1 VPASD
6 ATGAVRRWCEEAD
19 VTVYEII
26 LLSVAGFGAG
36 VLNAV
41 AGGGTFLTFAALVA
55 IGLPTIDANATS
67 AVALNPA
74 NLASAIGY
82 RREIYTHFRSMIGY
96 SVMAVLGGLIG
107 AILLIWLGDEGFR
120 PTVPWL
126 LLAATL
132 LFAGSERI
140 RAVAEPWA
148 DAKAG
153 GATAIAGIVMF
164 AVAVYGGFFAAG
176 MGIMMRAAL
185 IITERGDYHKAN
197 AIKMLASTLIQLMSS
212 VTLIVGGLV
221 HWPAAIVTMIASTIG
236 GYYGVDVARRVPPKI
251 TRAVVVTTGA
261 VLTVVFFLR

>member
-1 VPASD
+1 M
-6 ATGAVRRWCEEAD
+6 
-19 VTVYEII
+19 TVFDIA
-26 LLSVAGFGAG
+26 LLSVAGFAAG

-55 IGLPTIDANATS
+55 VGLPTIEANATS

-82 RREIYTHFRSMIGY
+82 RHEIRTYFRSMIGY
-96 SVMAVLGGLIG
+96 SIMAVLGGLLG
-107 AILLIWLGDEGFR
+107 AGLLIWLGDEGFR

-126 LLAATL
+126 LLMATL
-132 LFAGSERI
+132 LFAGSDRI

-148 DAKAG
+148 NAKAG
-153 GATAIAGIVMF
+153 GATAVAGIVMF
-164 AVAVYGGFFAAG
+164 IVAVYGGFFAAG
-176 MGIMMRAAL
+176 MGIMMLAAL

-212 VTLIVGGLV
+212 VTLIIGGLV
-221 HWPAAIVTMIASTIG
+221 HWPEALVTMVASTIG
-236 GYYGVDVARRVPPKI
+236 GYLGVDVARRVPARI

-261 VLTVVFFLR
+261 VLTLVFFFRT

>member
-1 VPASD
+1 MTLYGIV
-6 ATGAVRRWCEEAD
+6 
-19 VTVYEII
+19 

-55 IGLPTIDANATS
+55 LGLPTIEANATS

-74 NLASAIGY
+74 NFASVFAY
-82 RREIYTHFRSMIGY
+82 RREIHTHFRSMVGY
-96 SVMAVLGGLIG
+96 SVMAVLGGLLG
-107 AILLIWLGDEGFR
+107 AGLLIWLGDEGFR

-132 LFAGSERI
+132 LFAGSDRI

-148 DAKAG
+148 EAKAG
-153 GATAIAGIVMF
+153 GATAIAGVIMF
-164 AVAVYGGFFAAG
+164 VVSIYGGFFAAG
-176 MGIMMRAAL
+176 MGIMMLAAL
-185 IITERGDYHKAN
+185 IITERGDFHKAN
-197 AIKMLASTLIQLMSS
+197 AIKILAALLIQLMSS
-212 VTLIVGGLV
+212 AALIVGGLV
-221 HWPAAIVTMIASTIG
+221 HWPEAIVTMVASTLG

-251 TRAVVVTTGA
+251 IRAVVVGIGL